1 MLVDYKFYLDCQS
14 DIEITFSISIF
25 IHFLL
30 IVVVQCS
37 YLGLHLLTCAIIYKF
52 HKVFDALTKK
62 KGKPFDVCCA
72 SFSCPVWQVLG
83 TTVYVIMIIEILSF
97 RTTVCV
103 PK

>member
-62 KGKPFDVCCA
+62 KGNLLMFAVHP
-72 SFSCPVWQVLG
+72 SPVRFG
-83 TTVYVIMIIEILSF
+83 KF
-97 RTTVCV
+97 
-103 PK
+103 